1 MGEVEWCAINR
12 VLDWLSRLVTV
23 RPWATLVVIAI
34 VTLVLAAGI
43 TQRAPVA
50 DNEVFLPGDSG
61 VARALEEIETLFRD
75 SDVVVVTL
83 VFRGEVLTPDGLAQ
97 MDGLLGRIVS
107 DPGVGELLPPVDA
120 VTAPTLL
127 MKPLLQVSD
136 FDSVTQAQI
145 DTALDHARATPEL
158 QPARTALDVTT
169 GTDTDGT
176 RITVATVR
184 LRDTSD
190 EAVDD
195 AQLTI
200 NDLAEADEG
209 PLSVRSV
216 SLAVIEE
223 EYQEATSTGV
233 LPLVG
238 LALLVI
244 ALLTLLFM
252 RTLSDP
258 LLTLTGLVLALIWT
272 VGAESWLGP
281 GALDLIGPPNAL
293 TATVPIILIGLAV
306 DYSIQAVSHYREQ
319 RIAGEPVG
327 VAVLAG
333 LRNVIIPLALAAA
346 TTIVSFLA
354 NLLSPI
360 SGIGD
365 FGVVAGLGIGLS
377 LIVMLTVV
385 PAARTII
392 DQRRE
397 ARGPLPPPRPI
408 ANAIPGV
415 DRLAERLGT
424 SITRRPAPYLVLVVA
439 VTVGLGF
446 AASGITTD
454 FTIRDVL
461 PRDGNL
467 IEDLNSLD
475 ATFGGSTEVV
485 SVLVKAEV
493 TETHTLQNLF
503 SMTEAFED
511 DLSRPRAADGAMEAS
526 LPLLVLDWTTDD
538 GTPGDRYDPGLER
551 LFAEATTG
559 LHLDPALIQKFLDA
573 LAATDP
579 EAVARVLVEDPEGI
593 DTTLL
598 QFRAFSGDPER
609 TERMIEDIDGLWIG
623 DDDAIAM
630 TSQDI
635 IVLTSSD
642 EIRDRQTE
650 AIITTIAAALGILT
664 IFFWI
669 TLRQPALGFIAVG
682 PIVLVLI
689 WVLGTMALLGIPYT
703 IVTSITTALSIGIGV
718 DYTIHVIHRYR
729 EEFAKRRNPEAAAIR
744 TLATT
749 GSALLGSALTTALG
763 FAVLTLSPLQSFE
776 QFGITAAITIAYAL
790 IVSILV
796 VPPAMTVWGAYQNM
810 RMRSMVERLWSE
822 LDVFI
827 EDTHRR
833 HEKDQGS
840 S

>member
-1 MGEVEWCAINR
+1 MSRALN
-12 VLDWLSRLVTV
+12 WLSWLVTV
-23 RPWATLVVIAI
+23 HPWVTLVVIAI

-50 DNEVFLPGDSG
+50 ENEAFLPRDSG
-61 VARALEEIETLFRD
+61 VAKALEEIETLFGD

-97 MDGLLGRIVS
+97 MDSLLVRIVS
-107 DPGVGELLPPVDA
+107 DPGVGELLPPADA

-127 MKPLLQVSD
+127 MKPLLQVAD
-136 FDSVTQAQI
+136 FDSVTQVQI
-145 DTALDHARATPEL
+145 DTALDHIRATPEF
-158 QPARTALDVTT
+158 QPARTALDMMT

-184 LRDTSD
+184 LRDTGA

-195 AQLTI
+195 AQLAI
-200 NDLAEADEG
+200 NSLAETDEG
-209 PLSVRSV
+209 PLSVSSV

-238 LALLVI
+238 LALLVV

-252 RTLSDP
+252 RTLSDL
-258 LLTLTGLVLALIWT
+258 LLTLTGLVLAVIWT

-281 GALDLIGPPNAL
+281 GALALIGPPNAL
-293 TATVPIILIGLAV
+293 TATVPIILISLAV

-319 RIAGEPVG
+319 RITGEPVA

-346 TTIVSFLA
+346 TTAVSFLA

-365 FGVVAGLGIGLS
+365 FGVVAGLGVGLS
-377 LIVMLTVV
+377 LTVMLTLI

-397 ARGPLPPPRPI
+397 ARGPLPPPRLI

-461 PRDGNL
+461 SKDGSL

-475 ATFGGSTEVV
+475 AAVGGSTEVV
-485 SVLVKAEV
+485 SVLVRAEV
-493 TETHTLQNLF
+493 TETRVLQNLF

-511 DLSRPRAADGAMEAS
+511 DLSRPRAADGGMEAS

-538 GTPGDRYDPGLER
+538 GTPGDRYDPELDR

-559 LHLDPALIQKFLDA
+559 LHLDPVLIQEFLDA

-579 EAVARVLVEDPEGI
+579 EAVARVLVGDTEGI

-598 QFRAFSGDPER
+598 QFRAFSGNRER
-609 TERMIEDIDGLWIG
+609 TEGMVQDINGLWFG
-623 DDDAIAM
+623 DDIAIAM

-635 IVLTSSD
+635 IVLATSD

-703 IVTSITTALSIGIGV
+703 IITSITTALSIGIGV

-729 EEFAKRRNPEAAAIR
+729 EEFAKRRNPEAAAVR

-763 FAVLTLSPLQSFE
+763 LAVLTLSPLQSF
-776 QFGITAAITIAYAL
+776 QHFGITAAITIAYAL

-810 RMRSMVERLWSE
+810 RMRSMVERLWNE
-822 LDVFI
+822 LDVAI

-833 HEKDQGS
+833 HEQDQDPS
-840 S
+840 

>member
-1 MGEVEWCAINR
+1 M
-12 VLDWLSRLVTV
+12 TV

-75 SDVVVVTL
+75 YDAIVVTL

-127 MKPLLQVSD
+127 MKPLLQVTN

-145 DTALDHARATPEL
+145 DTALDHVRATPEL
-158 QPARTALDVTT
+158 QPALTALDLTT
-169 GTDTDGT
+169 GTDTAGM

-184 LRDTSD
+184 LRDTGD
-190 EAVDD
+190 EAVED
-195 AQLTI
+195 AQLAI
-200 NDLAEADEG
+200 NDLAEAAEG

-244 ALLTLLFM
+244 AALTLLFM
-252 RTLSDP
+252 RTLSDL

-281 GALDLIGPPNAL
+281 DALDLIGPPNAL

-306 DYSIQAVSHYREQ
+306 DYAIQSVSHYRDQ
-319 RIAGEPVG
+319 RIDGEPVR

-333 LRNVIIPLALAAA
+333 LRNVIVPLALAAA
-346 TTIVSFLA
+346 TTAASFLA

-365 FGVVAGLGIGLS
+365 FGVVAGLGIGFS
-377 LIVMLTVV
+377 LVVMLTVI
-385 PAARTII
+385 PAARMII
-392 DQRRE
+392 DRRRE
-397 ARGPLPPPRPI
+397 ARGPFPPPRPI
-408 ANAIPGV
+408 AKAIPGV

-424 SITRRPAPYLVLVVA
+424 SITRRPVPYLVLVVA
-439 VTVGLGF
+439 VTVGFGF

-467 IEDLNSLD
+467 IEDLDSLD
-475 ATFGGSTEVV
+475 AVFGGSTEVV
-485 SVLVKAEV
+485 SVLVRAEV
-493 TETHTLQNLF
+493 TETRTLHNLF

-511 DLSRPRAADGAMEAS
+511 DISRPRAADGTMEAS

-538 GTPGDRYDPGLER
+538 GTPGDRYDPELER

-559 LHLDPALIQKFLDA
+559 LDLDPARVQKFLDT

-598 QFRAFSGDPER
+598 QFRAFSGDRER
-609 TERMIEDIDGLWIG
+609 TEGMVRDIDGLWFG
-623 DDDAIAM
+623 DDAAIAM

-650 AIITTIAAALGILT
+650 AIIATIAVAFAILT

-669 TLRQPALGFIAVG
+669 TLSQPALGSIAVG

-703 IVTSITTALSIGIGV
+703 IVTSITTVLAIGVGV
-718 DYTIHVIHRYR
+718 DYTIHMIHRYR
-729 EEFAKRRNPEAAAIR
+729 EEFGKRRNPETAAIR
-744 TLATT
+744 TLTTT

-796 VPPAMTVWGAYQNM
+796 VPPAMTVWGAYQKM
-810 RMRSMVERLWSE
+810 RMRSMVERLWNE
-822 LDVFI
+822 LDVAI

-833 HEKDQGS
+833 HEKDQ
-840 S
+840 